1 MKRPLHSIAYS
12 VDDIRENI
20 IPLDLLSSKI
30 CSIVADQEFAL
41 IMARLE
47 PDNQILEIIRAFSH
61 ERRDYIL
68 CVAGR
73 FDPTS
78 QKYHRDLLSCASD
91 QVFFL
96 GGVYDN
102 NEKVF
107 LRNNSIVYLHGHT
120 VGGTNP
126 SLVEAIGS
134 KSPIIAHRNHF
145 NVGVAKDGA
154 IYFENELDLQ
164 KLFQHL
170 PKEALKVSRR
180 KADLVYND
188 FKHCT
193 INEKYLRVIQ
203 MLKKLD

>member
-12 VDDIRENI
+12 ADDIRENI

-78 QKYHRDLLSCASD
+78 QKNHRDLLSCASD

-96 GGVYDN
+96 VVHDN

-107 LRNNSIVYLHGHT
+107 SVTQLFIYMVY
-120 VGGTNP
+120 
-126 SLVEAIGS
+126 
-134 KSPIIAHRNHF
+134 
-145 NVGVAKDGA
+145 
-154 IYFENELDLQ
+154 
-164 KLFQHL
+164 
-170 PKEALKVSRR
+170 SRW
-180 KADLVYND
+180 D
-188 FKHCT
+188 
-193 INEKYLRVIQ
+193 
-203 MLKKLD
+203 